1 MDGQKSMK
9 LEKIPPTIGLNI
21 AKLQRRDG
29 EYIFWDVGG
38 QTVLRKIWDKYFN
51 EANGLV
57 FVIDGSDEMRFAEV
71 RETLQKVFQSESKEE
86 LDEDEGG
93 ITKIGIGSSTFDSL
107 PVLFLLNKNDLP
119 RFHGVDQISERTGL
133 NEIITSA

>member
-1 MDGQKSMK
+1 MLARLYSPFSPFNSFFLQTILEQIKALDGQKSMK

-71 RETLQKVFQSESKEE
+71 RETLQKVFQ
-86 LDEDEGG
+86 
-93 ITKIGIGSSTFDSL
+93 
-107 PVLFLLNKNDLP
+107 
-119 RFHGVDQISERTGL
+119 
-133 NEIITSA
+133 

>member
-1 MDGQKSMK
+1 MGGQK
-9 LEKIPPTIGLNI
+9 
-21 AKLQRRDG
+21 
-29 EYIFWDVGG
+29 
-38 QTVLRKIWDKYFN
+38 VLRKIWDKYFN